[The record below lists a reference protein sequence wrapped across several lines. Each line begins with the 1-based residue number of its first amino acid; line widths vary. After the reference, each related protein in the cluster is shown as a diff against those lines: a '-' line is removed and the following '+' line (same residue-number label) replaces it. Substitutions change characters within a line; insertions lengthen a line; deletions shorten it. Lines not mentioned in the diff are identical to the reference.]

1 MRIVSSCTLFLVLM
15 QGASSLAL
23 AEVLPQFPQGSV
35 WRQNISA
42 AAVHPDSAKMLSTL
56 ELLGGFGGNRF
67 QIDFSMR
74 VVHADESAPLLKLV
88 SMRDTDRNEI
98 YYTGDCDATG
108 SMVPVPRGAVIE
120 GEDGMRCEEDGD
132 CHYLVKQG
140 NLLFEVYRANV
151 AGNNIQAQCLATWNL
166 DVVYPPENRND
177 HCTSADAAGMP
188 IAPMLFNA
196 DEVQASLNID
206 PSGEV
211 DLGHM
216 IRFILP
222 NARIARDAQLG
233 GSSGKLYVR
242 PASHAGNPQGP
253 ASTVPYGVHL
263 RLLSDFSLDNYNPAA
278 RVILNTL
285 KRYGMVLADGG
296 NIALTAESDYYTT
309 TKWDELGITSTVFAR
324 SQGNRTVR
332 VTDFEVLDTGPRIA
346 ETYDCTPPVPP
357 AGLTSQE

>member
-1 MRIVSSCTLFLVLM
+1 MRIVSSYTLLLLLVQLT
-15 QGASSLAL
+15 SSLAL
-23 AEVLPQFPQGSV
+23 AEVLPQFPAGSV

-42 AAVHPDSAKMLSTL
+42 AAVHPDSAKMISTL

-74 VVHADESAPLLKLV
+74 VVHADESAPRLKLV
-88 SMRDTDRNEI
+88 SLFDDEKNAI
-98 YYTGDCDATG
+98 YYADECDAIG
-108 SMVPVPRGAVIE
+108 SLVPVPRDAVIE
-120 GEDGMRCEEDGD
+120 DEDGMRCESGGD

-140 NLLFEVYRANV
+140 NLLFELYRANV
-151 AGNNIQAQCLATWNL
+151 TGKNIQSQCLASWNL
-166 DVVYPPENRND
+166 DEVYPPDNRGD
-177 HCTSADAAGMP
+177 HCTSADAGGMP

-196 DEVQASLNID
+196 DEIQAALNLD
-206 PSGEV
+206 PAGEG

-222 NARIARDAQLG
+222 NVRIARDAKLG

-263 RLLSDFSLDNYNPAA
+263 RLRSDFTLDNYNPAA

-309 TKWDELGITSTVFAR
+309 AKWDDLGITSTVFAR

-346 ETYDCTPPVPP
+346 ETYDCVPP
-357 AGLTSQE
+357 ALPEGLTSQE